1 MNEFAVWIN
10 EFTGKI
16 GFEFSSFDWTK
27 KIPTDAY
34 DIQCSFVRN
43 GKSYLGRGTESKKD
57 LAIIKSTAEMLERF
71 FLDQIDEA
79 DSSNGVAVHTDVK
92 LAEIS
97 ALCELLERD
106 SFFCHFLT
114 KTPFTEIEISS
125 FPHSSLLQ
133 DTMSLLKLHGAEI
146 RIGQMRTD
154 SRFCSVVCAIYGLS
168 AKTPFGMTLG
178 TSVKLTVEEAIESAL
193 TEAARSAIAYL
204 LNPELLTT
212 EKLSLDKRSFS
223 RPEDHLRLGLNTDYA
238 VQFREIFFRSDFGQ
252 IELSGSEIDF
262 ERISISSFKPELFDG
277 SLCMSPPVF
286 LARASSDSLINLFF
300 GEFVADETKLNR
312 LGDFLGRPISSH
324 EINSTIHPFA

>member
-1 MNEFAVWIN
+1 MSAFENWIN
-10 EFTGKI
+10 EYNQSF
-16 GFEFSSFDWTK
+16 GFEYVLYDWTRRLSYN
-27 KIPTDAY
+27 AY

-71 FLDQIDEA
+71 FLDQLDEA

-125 FPHSSLLQ
+125 FPDSSLLK
-133 DTMSLLKLHGAEI
+133 DIISLLEFHGAEI

-154 SRFCSVVCAIYGLS
+154 PRFCSVVCAIYGLS

-193 TEAARSAIAYL
+193 IEAARSAIAYL

-212 EKLSLDKRSFS
+212 EKLSMDNHSFS

-238 VQFREIFFRSDFGQ
+238 VQFREIFFRPNFGQ
-252 IELSGSEIDF
+252 LESSGSEIDF
-262 ERISISSFKPELFDG
+262 ETISVSSFKPELFDG
-277 SLCMSPPVF
+277 SFCMSPPIF
-286 LARASSDSLINLFF
+286 LSRASSDSLIKLFF

-312 LGDFLGRPISSH
+312 LRDFLGRPISPH
-324 EINSTIHPFA
+324 EINYTIHPFA